1 MMGFM
6 SRNLYLTK
14 KKIII
19 NKGQYFIQHFI
30 LFIYFLSVKPTVPLK
45 KNSSL
50 SITIQSI
57 HTVISFAQYVIFS
70 IQSFDKNISCA
81 QYVADVYTCV

>member
-45 KNSSL
+45 KKIL
-50 SITIQSI
+50 L
-57 HTVISFAQYVIFS
+57 
-70 IQSFDKNISCA
+70 
-81 QYVADVYTCV
+81 